1 MPQLHRLRLRQK
13 RVSAQLF
20 ALYVLRWMRS
30 RRGTWRKKK
39 QKVVSELMK
48 KHSSK
53 RNRFWL
59 PILVLALGVTL
70 ALGGC
75 ARTGPAS
82 SGGSVPSGQSTSGSG
97 QTGTG
102 QTGSGNASSDIN
114 ALQQLDQQ
122 TQNDVNT
129 LNNDQNNANQ
139 NPGNDQE
146 TQP

>member
-1 MPQLHRLRLRQK
+1 MQK
-13 RVSAQLF
+13 QSKT
-20 ALYVLRWMRS
+20 RS
-30 RRGTWRKKK
+30 
-39 QKVVSELMK
+39 
-48 KHSSK
+48 
-53 RNRFWL
+53 RFWL
-59 PILVLALGVTL
+59 PIIVLVLGVAL

-75 ARTGPAS
+75 ARSGPAS
-82 SGGSVPSGQSTSGSG
+82 SGGTVPSTQSTGGSGQTGTG

-102 QTGSGNASSDIN
+102 QTGSGNASSDID